1 MNPLERNGASQK
13 NQIFFIPDMENTRS
27 ELSYVIKSD
36 PVANVQ
42 NGLKSVT
49 KKLPFLKFTLAVPIF
64 VFVSYE
70 NCHKLRVAS
79 VRSRVS
85 IQISQ

>member
-1 MNPLERNGASQK
+1 MNLWEREMVSQK
-13 NQIFFIPDMENTRS
+13 NLFFFIPDIENTRS

-64 VFVSYE
+64 VFASYE

-85 IQISQ
+85 IQISH